1 MKHGLLDN
9 VQTQHK
15 TNVHTWYK
23 AKPPTTV
30 VLWELKVQ
38 SNYQINTKPQLIN
51 ISACKGHAQMD
62 KHLGGH
68 AWHTLDKLQPKYQ
81 IKIINSLSAQSEI
94 VG

>member
-30 VLWELKVQ
+30 VLWDLKVQ

-51 ISACKGHAQMD
+51 ISACKGHAQWINIWEAMHGTHWISYNPNT
-62 KHLGGH
+62 KS
-68 AWHTLDKLQPKYQ
+68 KS
-81 IKIINSLSAQSEI
+81 INSLSAQSEI